1 MISEVTQIDLRSTLE
16 TVYLKSFDVKVTTK
30 EALQTKILRAYTL
43 TTTTE
48 TSLIPTLYTSTSRTI
63 FPLFLF
69 I

>member
-48 TSLIPTLYTSTSRTI
+48 TSLIPTLYTSTSRIILHFI
-63 FPLFLF
+63 F